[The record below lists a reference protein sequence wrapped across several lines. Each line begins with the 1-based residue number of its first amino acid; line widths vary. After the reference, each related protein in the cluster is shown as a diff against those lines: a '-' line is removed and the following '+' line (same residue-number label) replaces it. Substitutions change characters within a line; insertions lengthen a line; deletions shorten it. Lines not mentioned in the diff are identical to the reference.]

1 MQGRYQGGGGG
12 PRRNSRWGPKEK
24 GVALERGTWPGQ
36 PAGTGS
42 AWRGAAIPY
51 GAWPRGVRAWSG
63 LWARWRRGYDGQALL
78 LRGLERAARF
88 VLWGKAQVRMGSHVD
103 WGLYRRQ
110 AGSQSPDSCWSC
122 E

>member
-1 MQGRYQGGGGG
+1 MPTGRDRIGLG
-12 PRRNSRWGPKEK
+12 
-24 GVALERGTWPGQ
+24 
-36 PAGTGS
+36 
-42 AWRGAAIPY
+42 
-51 GAWPRGVRAWSG
+51 GAWLSHMGRDLEVRAWSG

-78 LRGLERAARF
+78 LRVRDERVARF

-110 AGSQSPDSCWSC
+110 AGSRSPDSCWSC